1 MNEEL
6 ELFFTT
12 KDSWFL
18 SVASLANY
26 LVLTFRRQTI
36 LINKIKL
43 NLSESEMRY
52 LEKIYIDQ
60 NLPWGPLIQHV
71 N

>member
-1 MNEEL
+1 ML
-6 ELFFTT
+6 HHWQI
-12 KDSWFL
+12 KL
-18 SVASLANY
+18 SSINLSKTNY
-26 LVLTFRRQTI
+26 TVI

-60 NLPWGPLIQHV
+60 NLPWGPLIQQV